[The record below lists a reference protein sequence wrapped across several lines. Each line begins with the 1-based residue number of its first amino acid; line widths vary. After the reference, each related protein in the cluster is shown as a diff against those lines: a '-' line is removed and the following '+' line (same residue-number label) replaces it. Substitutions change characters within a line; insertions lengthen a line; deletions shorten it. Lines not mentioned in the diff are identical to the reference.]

1 MKKKFVKK
9 IKLLSVCFIT
19 LFVSCSKN
27 ESIKNVSFKG
37 SLVYFENELLSG
49 TVYENYSN
57 GSIFKSYNI
66 EDGVILDQTHFSK
79 KGDTLAT
86 MYYNEDGSY
95 NRYTDKSLKN
105 NNINFGCSVISKDGS
120 SKCIGSNN
128 IPDANFRLARLY
140 DFWIKSNN
148 LTEAYGSPSP
158 TYPKG
163 GATIGRARGESSM
176 SLTGTTAKDWFQL
189 QAGNLLKPEGPYTSD
204 KIFVSIKY
212 STDGFNEE
220 NFNEEASLSWNI
232 DEQTNANEVFSPSNI
247 IMKANY
253 SPKDGSSSG
262 AMFSA
267 YLGEE
272 GNYYVMNVI
281 GSNNNFIYSAKMEFL
296 SEKDLKISHDIFTGY
311 TIIDPPGYDFN
322 KFELYLNGDKKQ
334 GSVLSIRRNHNSK
347 LNNYLENQKQILNL
361 SSDNYY
367 KKAKEAF
374 EKVKSDK
381 DYIFS
386 EYTFEKVVIKNS
398 FKETCGDDTCV
409 SFVLTEQFL
418 VISYR
423 TGIHD
428 MGTHII
434 DLNSGKNIIDE
445 EDSYVYVNDFD
456 IKKSILKID
465 TNGLD
470 ENGRYFKNGTYNL
483 KTKVC
488 QLGEKEY

>member
-1 MKKKFVKK
+1 MKILFIKTF
-9 IKLLSVCFIT
+9 KLLSIFFIV
-19 LFVSCSKN
+19 LFVSCSK
-27 ESIKNVSFKG
+27 EVSIENVSFKG

-66 EDGVILDQTHFSK
+66 EDGIILDQTHFSK
-79 KGDTLAT
+79 QGDTLAT
-86 MYYNEDGSY
+86 MYYNEDGSFS
-95 NRYTDKSLKN
+95 RYTDKTLKN
-105 NNINFGCSVISKDGS
+105 NNIIFACNVISKDGKS
-120 SKCIGSNN
+120 TCIGSHN
-128 IPDANFRLARLY
+128 IPDTNYRIARLY

-148 LTEAYGSPSP
+148 LVEAYASTTP

-163 GATIGRARGESSM
+163 GASIGRVRGESSI
-176 SLTGTTAKDWFQL
+176 SLTGVTVKDWFQL
-189 QAGNLLKPEGPYTSD
+189 EAGKLYKPEGPFTAD
-204 KIFVSIKY
+204 AIRVSVKY

-220 NFNEEASLSWNI
+220 NFNEEASLTWNN
-232 DEQTNANEVFSPSNI
+232 DEHTLDFADVFCTSNI
-247 IMKANY
+247 IMSASY
-253 SPKDGSSSG
+253 APKDGSSSG
-262 AMFSA
+262 AMFKT

-272 GNYYVMNVI
+272 GNYFVMNVI
-281 GSNNNFIYSAKMEFL
+281 GSNNNFIYSAKMEFT
-296 SEKDLKISHDIFTGY
+296 SESDMKIASDIFTGY
-311 TIIDPPGYDFN
+311 NIINPPGYDFN

-334 GSVLSIRRNHNSK
+334 GSVLSIRRNHNSII
-347 LNNYLENQKQILNL
+347 NNNLENQKQVLKL

-374 EKVKSDK
+374 EKIKSDM

-398 FKETCGDDTCV
+398 FKEICGDDTCV

-418 VISYR
+418 VTSYR
-423 TGIHD
+423 SGNAD
-428 MGTHII
+428 MGTQII

-456 IKKSILKID
+456 IEKRILKID

-470 ENGRYFKNGTYNL
+470 ENGR
-483 KTKVC
+483 
-488 QLGEKEY
+488 